1 MPYTV
6 FASKSTK
13 GAKKAKSDQ
22 SRRFLILDDSVDM
35 DESMSVELFYSG
47 ESHEATANTKSAK
60 KAKASDVEGVSA
72 ESKRSNKD
80 ENVIADSKSSK
91 AGKSFKP
98 IIRSIDPLKS
108 QSYIEYTRAQVPAS
122 ASAPSDESSGA
133 ISFGFAA
140 SLFGIAA
147 LITASAVAMN

>member
-47 ESHEATANTKSAK
+47 ESHEATAKSAK